1 MTQVLPPIRS
11 LTPELRDNLQAV
23 LTSAFEVGD
32 LFRFATERL
41 AFDDVRIADEV
52 DFSQKPSQVVF
63 SLVEVAL
70 HYGRLPQ
77 LVLAVRDERPNRED
91 ARALVEAFRRLGL
104 VVPAAARPDTVII
117 PTVVREAVAAFSD
130 DFQRNY
136 QLFKYL
142 EASKQLHNVLHELK
156 SFLPEITRDFTERKA
171 DPSRPVADDVGDFLE
186 DHAKTAVKY
195 VKDIEFPDK
204 PPAWIAKLVTAAEV
218 IRGSAVEKMTPHV
231 DRLKKMTLVDLGPLN
246 DNLLGFAKRLHPEE
260 LIRCLNKILA
270 ALETNGNP
278 ATVSLRREVEEFRSL
293 CSELDELIK
302 AHNLCQKI
310 DDAFHEAAGLP
321 SVTPEELLDW
331 SVAKESLDVL
341 ASQRKNDKK
350 VQRTQ
355 KAAKLFEAANQGHE
369 FQNLIEMFD
378 DLFGNTDSTLLDV
391 IHKLPVK
398 AMALRAALKVFQ

>member
-1 MTQVLPPIRS
+1 VS
-11 LTPELRDNLQAV
+11 ADALR
-23 LTSAFEVGD
+23 
-32 LFRFATERL
+32 
-41 AFDDVRIADEV
+41 
-52 DFSQKPSQVVF
+52 K
-63 SLVEVAL
+63 
-70 HYGRLPQ
+70 
-77 LVLAVRDERPNRED
+77 
-91 ARALVEAFRRLGL
+91 
-104 VVPAAARPDTVII
+104 
-117 PTVVREAVAAFSD
+117 AVAAFSD

-204 PPAWIAKLVTAAEV
+204 PPAWIARLVTAAEV
-218 IRGSAVEKMTPHV
+218 IRGSDVEKMTPHV
-231 DRLKKMTLVDLGPLN
+231 DRLKKMTLDCLGPLN
-246 DNLLGFAKRLHPEE
+246 EKLLGFAKHLQPGE
-260 LIRCLNKILA
+260 LICSLNKILA
-270 ALETNGNP
+270 ALGTNGNP

-321 SVTPEELLDW
+321 SVTPGELLDW

-378 DLFGNTDSTLLDV
+378 DLFGNTDLRLLDV
-391 IHKLPVK
+391 IHMLPVK
-398 AMALRAALKVFQ
+398 AMALRAALEVFQ